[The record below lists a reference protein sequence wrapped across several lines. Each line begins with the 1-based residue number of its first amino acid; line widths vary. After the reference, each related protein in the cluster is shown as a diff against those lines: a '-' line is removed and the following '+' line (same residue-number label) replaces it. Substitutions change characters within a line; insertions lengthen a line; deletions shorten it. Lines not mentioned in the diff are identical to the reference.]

1 MSGELPEGWSWLTL
15 EQFAATEPHA
25 ITDGP
30 FGSNLKTADY
40 VEGGE
45 VRVIRLGNIGVGR
58 FVDEDRS
65 FISAAKFAGL
75 TKHEARAGDL
85 VVAALAE
92 PVGRCA
98 EVPEG
103 IGTAIVK
110 ADCVRVRVNP
120 RFDRRYLM
128 HALNSP
134 AGRLRAEAAAHGM
147 GRLRMNLGDLRN
159 LVVPTAPPTE
169 QRRIVAKL
177 EALQARSRR
186 AKEALDTVPALLEK
200 LRQSILAAA
209 FRGDLT
215 KDWRAQNPNVEPASE
230 LLKRI
235 RAERRAKWE
244 GAELAKLK
252 AKGKTPSDDKWKAKY
267 KDPEPVDPTGLPALP
282 EGWCV
287 TELGEVVWRLTN
299 GYVGPTRDI
308 YFPSGVPYL
317 LSKHVKRNALRF
329 DRETFIS
336 EEFNQRN
343 RKSILRAG
351 DVLLVQTGHVG
362 ESAPVPDEHAGHNC
376 HAMIVISP
384 VSSVLDGRYL
394 SLFFEAPPTR
404 LALGAMEK
412 GMTLRHLNCH
422 DVIRLPTLVPPLEEQ
437 REIVARLQQRLA
449 DLDLVRDRVVEHSR
463 QLVDLDRSTLA
474 KAFRGE
480 LVRQDPSEGSASGEE
495 TAQYGRADEVASV
508 PKRGRKLKGA

>member
-169 QRRIVAKL
+169 QHRIVAKL

-244 GAELAKLK
+244 EAELAKLK

-267 KDPEPVDPTGLPALP
+267 KEPEPVDTAGLPELP
-282 EGWCV
+282 SGWCWATFAEV
-287 TELGEVVWRLTN
+287 GSIAANLVDPSQFPDALHVAPDNVARDTGALLAVQTVAHDRVISGNHRFFLGQI
-299 GYVGPTRDI
+299 I
-308 YFPSGVPYL
+308 YSKIRPYL
-317 LSKHVKRNALRF
+317 NKCAIAPFDGLCSADMYPIDALINVRFLHFFMLSLHFLAQ
-329 DRETFIS
+329 IS
-336 EEFNQRN
+336 D
-343 RKSILRAG
+343 RAG
-351 DVLLVQTGHVG
+351 SRVVLPKANQDQLNAVM
-362 ESAPVPDEHAGHNC
+362 VP
-376 HAMIVISP
+376 
-384 VSSVLDGRYL
+384 
-394 SLFFEAPPTR
+394 
-404 LALGAMEK
+404 
-412 GMTLRHLNCH
+412 
-422 DVIRLPTLVPPLEEQ
+422 VPPLDEQ
-437 REIVARLQQRLA
+437 AAISEHVALRLHVASGVAASCRSIEQLAQQLA
-449 DLDLVRDRVVEHSR
+449 AT
-463 QLVDLDRSTLA
+463 TLA

-480 LVRQDPSEGSASGEE
+480 LVPQKPDDP
-495 TAQYGRADEVASV
+495 
-508 PKRGRKLKGA
+508 